1 MSSPSE
7 TAPAQPDALASE
19 QHTAAVVYN
28 PVKVDLPN
36 LKRTVEQYQREA
48 GWNETLW
55 FETSEE
61 DPGGGMAREAIEAGV
76 DVVAAAGGDGTVR
89 AVAEVVWE
97 SDAALALLPSG
108 TGNLLA
114 RNIPSPI
121 DDMAAS
127 VHTIFRGEERAI
139 DFGTVGVERAD
150 GSREQFGFLVMA
162 GLGLD
167 ARMLANTKPELKKKV
182 GWLAYVD
189 SLVRSL
195 RDADAFEFRYR
206 LDGEGNRSVRAHSL
220 IVGNCGTLQ
229 AGATLLPDAEIDDGV
244 FDIVVMRPRGFF
256 GWVRIAAR
264 MLWENAILR
273 SSAGRPSDNRDRQA
287 HHHARPRGAS
297 AAVPAR
303 RGVHGAA
310 RTPDEFEIDGDPVGK
325 ITAFKARS
333 TGAPCG
339 CGSRGRGTRLG
350 RRGRSGR
357 APPLRRAGRAW
368 RRWCKVRA
376 IRCEVDGPVQ
386 GNKLARDGQV
396 APGWSTAHRAGRAR
410 RASARAGVSAPRAR
424 RRRSHAASPA
434 PRRTPRPSS
443 AAAPRSPAGRRAG
456 TTRGTSRAG

>member
-7 TAPAQPDALASE
+7 TASSRPDALASE
-19 QHTAAVVYN
+19 HRTAAVVYN
-28 PVKVDLPN
+28 PVKVDLPT
-36 LKRTVEQYQREA
+36 LKQTVERYQREA

-61 DPGGGMAREAIEAGV
+61 DPGGGMAREALAAGV

-121 DDMAAS
+121 DDLSAS
-127 VHTIFRGEERAI
+127 VHTIFRGEDRPI
-139 DFGTVGVERAD
+139 DIGTVGVERPD
-150 GSREQFGFLVMA
+150 GSREEFGFLVMA

-206 LDGEGNRSVRAHSL
+206 LDGDGNRSVRAHSL
-220 IVGNCGTLQ
+220 IVGNCGMLQ

-244 FDIVVMRPRGFF
+244 FDVVVMRPRGFF

-273 SSAGRPSDNRDRQA
+273 SFRRSALGKTAIGKRITTRAREERPLRYLRGEEFT
-287 HHHARPRGAS
+287 ARLEE
-297 AAVPAR
+297 
-303 RGVHGAA
+303 
-310 RTPDEFEIDGDPVGK
+310 PDEFEIDGDPVGK
-325 ITAFKARS
+325 VTAFRATIHAGGLRVRVAGPHDQTRS
-333 TGAPCG
+333 T
-339 CGSRGRGTRLG
+339 RQ
-350 RRGRSGR
+350 
-357 APPLRRAGRAW
+357 
-368 RRWCKVRA
+368 VRA
-376 IRCEVDGPVQ
+376 
-386 GNKLARDGQV
+386 
-396 APGWSTAHRAGRAR
+396 
-410 RASARAGVSAPRAR
+410 ASR
-424 RRRSHAASPA
+424 H
-434 PRRTPRPSS
+434 
-443 AAAPRSPAGRRAG
+443 
-456 TTRGTSRAG
+456 